1 MSDNIDLDTPYIA
14 DIELDR
20 SSGTP
25 LYQQI
30 STPLTSLIMS
40 GAIEPGRL
48 IEDEISLAHRLNV
61 SRPTARRALQEL
73 VASGLVMR
81 RRGAGTRVTPNH
93 VHRQIALTS
102 LKDDLVKAGYSTKTK
117 VLSYSIQFADEAM
130 AKDLHCEVGTEL
142 VTVKRLRSIGET
154 PLAIMT
160 NTIPLA
166 YAPSLTNLA
175 TAGLYECF
183 KQQGITLASAV
194 QTIGARNA
202 TEAEAELLHLEPGAA
217 LLTMVRTAYSDQG
230 EIIESGSHAY
240 DAAQYHVTIPLVAD
254 N

>member
-1 MSDNIDLDTPYIA
+1 MKEKIDLDTPYIA

-20 SSGTP
+20 ESGVP

-30 STPLTSLIMS
+30 SGPLTALILS
-40 GAIEPGRL
+40 EEIEPGRL
-48 IEDEISLAHRLNV
+48 IEDEISLAQRLNV

-73 VASGLVMR
+73 VTSGLVIR

-93 VHRQIALTS
+93 VHRQIGLTS
-102 LKDDLVKAGYSTKTK
+102 LNDDLTKAGFSPNTK
-117 VLSYSIQFADEAM
+117 VLSYSIHFANEAT
-130 AKDLHCEVGTEL
+130 AEEFQCEVGTEL
-142 VTVKRLRSIGET
+142 VTVKRLRSIGDN

-160 NTIPLA
+160 NTMPLA
-166 YAPSLTNLA
+166 YAPSLTSLA

-183 KQQGITLASAV
+183 ARQGITLASAI

-202 TEAEAELLHLEPGAA
+202 TDDEAALLHLEPGTA
-217 LLTMVRTAYSDQG
+217 LLTVGRTAYSDQG
-230 EIIESGSHAY
+230 EIIESGSHVY
-240 DAAQYHVTIPLVAD
+240 DAAQYHITIPLVAE